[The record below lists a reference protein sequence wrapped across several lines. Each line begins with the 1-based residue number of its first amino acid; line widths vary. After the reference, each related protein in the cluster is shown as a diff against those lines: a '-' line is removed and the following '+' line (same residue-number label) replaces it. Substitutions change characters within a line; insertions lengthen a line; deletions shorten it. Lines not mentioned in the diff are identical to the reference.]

1 MRAASAGCAFP
12 FSQHLSTRR
21 RTQCAECC
29 THGMHMH
36 GRGHAQTPR
45 RAQSVP
51 TEHGNGD
58 ARAACIRKRSTECAT
73 VREPRGRSGVC
84 AGRQFDVR
92 ARLHGRPAWRSEG
105 RRMRPLRWRWRLVRE
120 YPSST
125 MRVCSELLSSPALH
139 DRVASTTAAGPCS
152 GWRRRVI
159 QLSILSWPPAPSACA
174 VGLRRRPAPSACAVG
189 LRRRPPSSS
198 RKDTAQSVS
207 LCAGVPRLRRRHGT
221 LS

>member
-1 MRAASAGCAFP
+1 MRAASAGCAFQ

-84 AGRQFDVR
+84 AGRQLDVR

-120 YPSST
+120 Y
-125 MRVCSELLSSPALH
+125 RVVRCGCAQSCCRVLHCMIGLHRSRPLGLALTGDAVSCSL
-139 DRVASTTAAGPCS
+139 ASYRA
-152 GWRRRVI
+152 
-159 QLSILSWPPAPSACA
+159 
-174 VGLRRRPAPSACAVG
+174 GLRRRPAPSACAVG
-189 LRRRPPSSS
+189 LQVRAARTPLKVSPCAQVYRGSDGGMGRQARHIRR
-198 RKDTAQSVS
+198 
-207 LCAGVPRLRRRHGT
+207 
-221 LS
+221 